1 METRKKRR
9 RRKERRNGRWG
20 EVGEGE
26 RPIGRKEGASEM
38 KGRMRM
44 RRRKEKK
51 GREDRLEWMEWMDGG
66 GTRNGVRR

>member
-1 METRKKRR
+1 M
-9 RRKERRNGRWG
+9 
-20 EVGEGE
+20 GEGE
-26 RPIGRKEGASEM
+26 RPRGRKEGASEM